1 MKEIRDQWEADD
13 RNKLLDFEVETDDA
27 DWEAIASRLPA
38 NNQIGLRK
46 AFRHWIGAAAAIAAV
61 LLGGIAFYDHTSVT
75 DLQVNESARMEG
87 NRSNAV
93 RSNAG
98 TPAVVAAT
106 PVVPSHPAT
115 SRRSIHASAPIA
127 RASVHPATPTEEI
140 VTETFAEEEEEV
152 ANEAVLAERNADERA
167 TDAPTTPQTKAAAS
181 ATVDGDGEAAQRTA
195 LQPKKKTRSKGW
207 SFGMGT
213 GSLSLGTDQIVPQYV
228 TNSASLRNDRLLSM
242 NDLGAQVMNLP
253 KTDIHHKTPIGLGLS
268 VSKQLSERFFLL
280 TGLNYSYLRSSW
292 STNGTY
298 HTETDQRLHFIGL
311 PLSVAYRIA
320 QWDRLSLYATAGGMA
335 EVNVAGKQHIELFSD
350 DISIMKQTEH
360 VRMKEWLWSVN
371 GKIGLSYPVVRFV
384 SAFAEVGASYYFD
397 NGSAIETIHSEK
409 PFNVSFNVGLRFG
422 F

>member
-1 MKEIRDQWEADD
+1 MKEIRDQWEEDI
-13 RNKLLDFEVETDDA
+13 RNKLLDFEAETDDA

-38 NNQIGLRK
+38 NNQVGLRK
-46 AFRHWIGAAAAIAAV
+46 AFRYWIGAAAAIAAV

-93 RSNAG
+93 RPNAG

-140 VTETFAEEEEEV
+140 VTETFAEEEA
-152 ANEAVLAERNADERA
+152 ANE
-167 TDAPTTPQTKAAAS
+167 APTTPQTKAAAS
-181 ATVDGDGEAAQRTA
+181 ATVEGEAAQRTA
-195 LQPKKKTRSKGW
+195 LQPKKTTRSKGW
-207 SFGMGT
+207 SFGMGA

-228 TNSASLRNDRLLSM
+228 TNSASLRNDRLQSM
-242 NDLGAQVMNLP
+242 NDLSAQVMNLP

>member
-1 MKEIRDQWEADD
+1 MKEIRDQWEEDI

-38 NNQIGLRK
+38 NNQVGLRK
-46 AFRHWIGAAAAIAAV
+46 AFRYWIGAAAAIAAV

-93 RSNAG
+93 RPNVG

-127 RASVHPATPTEEI
+127 RASVHLATPTEEI
-140 VTETFAEEEEEV
+140 VTETFAEEEA
-152 ANEAVLAERNADERA
+152 ANE
-167 TDAPTTPQTKAAAS
+167 APTTPQTKATAS
-181 ATVDGDGEAAQRTA
+181 ATVEGEAAQRTA
-195 LQPKKKTRSKGW
+195 PQPKKKTRSKGW
-207 SFGMGT
+207 SFGMGA

-228 TNSASLRNDRLLSM
+228 TNSASLRNDRLQSM

-409 PFNVSFNVGLRFG
+409 PFNVSFNIGLRFG

>member
-1 MKEIRDQWEADD
+1 MKEIRDQWEEDI

-38 NNQIGLRK
+38 NNQIGLRR
-46 AFRHWIGAAAAIAAV
+46 AFRYWIGAAAAIAAV
-61 LLGGIAFYDHTSVT
+61 LLGGIAFYDHTSVA
-75 DLQVNESARMEG
+75 DLQVNESSRMDG
-87 NRSNAV
+87 NTSNAV
-93 RSNAG
+93 RPNAS
-98 TPAVVAAT
+98 TPAAVAAT

-140 VTETFAEEEEEV
+140 VTETFAEEEEV
-152 ANEAVLAERNADERA
+152 ANEAVLAERNADEHA
-167 TDAPTTPQTKAAAS
+167 ADAPTSLQTKAAAS
-181 ATVDGDGEAAQRTA
+181 ATVEGEATQRTA
-195 LQPKKKTRSKGW
+195 PQPKKTTRSKGW
-207 SFGMGT
+207 SFGMGA

-228 TNSASLRNDRLLSM
+228 TNSASLRNDRLQSM
-242 NDLGAQVMNLP
+242 NDLSAQVMNLP

-268 VSKQLSERFFLL
+268 VSKQLSGRFFLL

-298 HTETDQRLHFIGL
+298 HTKTDQRLHFIGL
-311 PLSVAYRIA
+311 PLSVAYRIT
-320 QWDRLSLYATAGGMA
+320 QWDRLSLYAAAGGMA

-371 GKIGLSYPVVRFV
+371 GKIGVSYPVIRFV
-384 SAFAEVGASYYFD
+384 SAFAEAGASYYFD

>member
-1 MKEIRDQWEADD
+1 MKEIRDQWEEDI

-38 NNQIGLRK
+38 NNQVGLRK
-46 AFRHWIGAAAAIAAV
+46 AFRYWIGAAAAIAAV

-93 RSNAG
+93 RPNVG

-127 RASVHPATPTEEI
+127 RASVHLATPTEEI
-140 VTETFAEEEEEV
+140 VTETFAEEEV
-152 ANEAVLAERNADERA
+152 ANE
-167 TDAPTTPQTKAAAS
+167 APTTPQTKAAAS
-181 ATVDGDGEAAQRTA
+181 ATVEGEVAQRTA
-195 LQPKKKTRSKGW
+195 PQPKKTTRSKGW
-207 SFGMGT
+207 SFGMGA

-228 TNSASLRNDRLLSM
+228 TNSASLRNDRLQSM

>member
-1 MKEIRDQWEADD
+1 MKEIRDQWEEDV

-38 NNQIGLRK
+38 NNQVGLRK
-46 AFRHWIGAAAAIAAV
+46 AFRYWIGAAAAIAAV

-93 RSNAG
+93 RPNAG

-127 RASVHPATPTEEI
+127 QASVHLATPTEEI
-140 VTETFAEEEEEV
+140 VTETFAEEEV
-152 ANEAVLAERNADERA
+152 ANEA
-167 TDAPTTPQTKAAAS
+167 PTMPQTKAAAS
-181 ATVDGDGEAAQRTA
+181 ATVEGEAAQRTA
-195 LQPKKKTRSKGW
+195 PQPKKKTRSKGW
-207 SFGMGT
+207 SFGMGA

-228 TNSASLRNDRLLSM
+228 TNSASLRNDRLQSM

>member
-1 MKEIRDQWEADD
+1 MKEIRDQWEEDV

-38 NNQIGLRK
+38 NNQVGLRK
-46 AFRHWIGAAAAIAAV
+46 AFRYWIGAAAAIAAV
-61 LLGGIAFYDHTSVT
+61 LLGGIAFYDHTAVT

-87 NRSNAV
+87 DRSNAV
-93 RSNAG
+93 RPNAG

-140 VTETFAEEEEEV
+140 VTETFAEEEV
-152 ANEAVLAERNADERA
+152 ANE
-167 TDAPTTPQTKAAAS
+167 APTTPQTKAAAS
-181 ATVDGDGEAAQRTA
+181 ATVEGEAAQRTA
-195 LQPKKKTRSKGW
+195 PQPKKKTRSKGW
-207 SFGMGT
+207 SFGMGA

-228 TNSASLRNDRLLSM
+228 TNSASLRNDRLQSM

-280 TGLNYSYLRSSW
+280 MGLNYSYLRSSW

>member
-1 MKEIRDQWEADD
+1 MKEIRDQWEEDV

-38 NNQIGLRK
+38 NNQVGLRK
-46 AFRHWIGAAAAIAAV
+46 AFRYWIGAAAAIAAV
-61 LLGGIAFYDHTSVT
+61 LLGGIAFYDHTAVT

-87 NRSNAV
+87 DRSNAV
-93 RSNAG
+93 RPNAG

-140 VTETFAEEEEEV
+140 VTETFAEEEV
-152 ANEAVLAERNADERA
+152 ANE
-167 TDAPTTPQTKAAAS
+167 APTTPQTKAAAS
-181 ATVDGDGEAAQRTA
+181 ATVEGEAAQRTA
-195 LQPKKKTRSKGW
+195 PQPKKKTRSKGW
-207 SFGMGT
+207 SFGMGA

-228 TNSASLRNDRLLSM
+228 TNSASLRNDRLQSM

-409 PFNVSFNVGLRFG
+409 PFNVSFNIGLRFG

>member
-1 MKEIRDQWEADD
+1 MKEIRDQWEEDV

-75 DLQVNESARMEG
+75 DLQVNESSRMEG

-93 RSNAG
+93 RPNAG
-98 TPAVVAAT
+98 TPAVAAAT

-140 VTETFAEEEEEV
+140 VTETFAEEEA
-152 ANEAVLAERNADERA
+152 ANE
-167 TDAPTTPQTKAAAS
+167 APTTPQTKAAAS
-181 ATVDGDGEAAQRTA
+181 ATVEGEAAQRTA
-195 LQPKKKTRSKGW
+195 LQPKKTTRSKGW
-207 SFGMGT
+207 SFGMGA

-228 TNSASLRNDRLLSM
+228 TNSASLRNDRLQSM
-242 NDLGAQVMNLP
+242 NDLSAQVMNLP

>member
-1 MKEIRDQWEADD
+1 MKEIRDQWEEDV

-38 NNQIGLRK
+38 NNQVGLRK
-46 AFRHWIGAAAAIAAV
+46 AFRYWIGAAAAIAAV

-93 RSNAG
+93 RPNAG

-127 RASVHPATPTEEI
+127 QASVHPATPTEEI
-140 VTETFAEEEEEV
+140 VTETFAEEEA
-152 ANEAVLAERNADERA
+152 ANE
-167 TDAPTTPQTKAAAS
+167 APTTPQTKAAAS
-181 ATVDGDGEAAQRTA
+181 ATVEGEAAQRTA
-195 LQPKKKTRSKGW
+195 PQPKKKTRSKGW
-207 SFGMGT
+207 SFGMGA

-228 TNSASLRNDRLLSM
+228 TNSASLRNDRLQSM

-335 EVNVAGKQHIELFSD
+335 EVNVAGKQLIELFSD

>member
-1 MKEIRDQWEADD
+1 MKEIRDQWEEDV

-38 NNQIGLRK
+38 NNQVGLRK
-46 AFRHWIGAAAAIAAV
+46 AFRYWIGAAAAIAAV

-93 RSNAG
+93 RPNAG

-127 RASVHPATPTEEI
+127 QASVHLATPTEEI
-140 VTETFAEEEEEV
+140 VTETFAEEEV
-152 ANEAVLAERNADERA
+152 ANE
-167 TDAPTTPQTKAAAS
+167 APTTPQTKAAAS
-181 ATVDGDGEAAQRTA
+181 ATVEGEVAQRTA
-195 LQPKKKTRSKGW
+195 PQPKKTTRSKGW
-207 SFGMGT
+207 SFGMGA

-228 TNSASLRNDRLLSM
+228 TNSASLRNDRLQSM

>member
-1 MKEIRDQWEADD
+1 MKEIRDQWEEDI
-13 RNKLLDFEVETDDA
+13 RNKLLDFEAETDDA

-38 NNQIGLRK
+38 NNQVGLRK
-46 AFRHWIGAAAAIAAV
+46 AFRYWIGAAAAIAAV
-61 LLGGIAFYDHTSVT
+61 LLGGIAFYDHTSLT

-93 RSNAG
+93 RPNAG

-127 RASVHPATPTEEI
+127 RASVHLATPTEEI
-140 VTETFAEEEEEV
+140 VTETFAEEEA
-152 ANEAVLAERNADERA
+152 ANE
-167 TDAPTTPQTKAAAS
+167 APTTPQTKAAAS
-181 ATVDGDGEAAQRTA
+181 ATVEGEAAQRTA
-195 LQPKKKTRSKGW
+195 LQPKKTTRSKGW
-207 SFGMGT
+207 SFGMGA

-228 TNSASLRNDRLLSM
+228 TNSASLRNDRLQSM
-242 NDLGAQVMNLP
+242 NDLSAQVMNLP

>member
-1 MKEIRDQWEADD
+1 MKEIRDQWEEDI

-38 NNQIGLRK
+38 NNQVGLRK
-46 AFRHWIGAAAAIAAV
+46 AFRYWIGAAAAIAAV

-93 RSNAG
+93 RPNVG

-127 RASVHPATPTEEI
+127 RASVHLATPTEEI
-140 VTETFAEEEEEV
+140 VTETFAEEEA
-152 ANEAVLAERNADERA
+152 ANE
-167 TDAPTTPQTKAAAS
+167 APTTPQTKAAAS
-181 ATVDGDGEAAQRTA
+181 ATIEGEAAQRTA
-195 LQPKKKTRSKGW
+195 PQPKKKTRSKGW
-207 SFGMGT
+207 SFGMGA

-228 TNSASLRNDRLLSM
+228 TNSASLRNDRLQSM

>member
-1 MKEIRDQWEADD
+1 MKEIRDQWEEDI

-38 NNQIGLRK
+38 NNQVGLRK
-46 AFRHWIGAAAAIAAV
+46 AFRYWIGAAAAIAAV

-93 RSNAG
+93 RPNVG

-127 RASVHPATPTEEI
+127 RASVHLATPTEEI
-140 VTETFAEEEEEV
+140 VTETFAEEEA
-152 ANEAVLAERNADERA
+152 ANE
-167 TDAPTTPQTKAAAS
+167 APTTPQTKATAS
-181 ATVDGDGEAAQRTA
+181 ATVEGEAAQRTA
-195 LQPKKKTRSKGW
+195 PQPKKKTRSKGW
-207 SFGMGT
+207 SFGMGA

-228 TNSASLRNDRLLSM
+228 TNSASLRNDRLQSM

-397 NGSAIETIHSEK
+397 NGSAIKTIHSEK
-409 PFNVSFNVGLRFG
+409 PFNVSFNIGLRFG

>member
-1 MKEIRDQWEADD
+1 MKEIRDQWEEDI

-38 NNQIGLRK
+38 NNQVGLRK
-46 AFRHWIGAAAAIAAV
+46 AFRYWIGAAAAIAAV

-93 RSNAG
+93 RPNVG

-127 RASVHPATPTEEI
+127 RASVHLATPTEEI
-140 VTETFAEEEEEV
+140 VTETFAEEEA
-152 ANEAVLAERNADERA
+152 ANE
-167 TDAPTTPQTKAAAS
+167 APTTPQTKAAAS
-181 ATVDGDGEAAQRTA
+181 ATIEGEAAQRTA
-195 LQPKKKTRSKGW
+195 PQPKKKTRSKGW
-207 SFGMGT
+207 SFGMGA

-228 TNSASLRNDRLLSM
+228 TNSASLRNDRLQSM

-409 PFNVSFNVGLRFG
+409 PFNVSFNIGLRFG

>member
-1 MKEIRDQWEADD
+1 MKEIRDQWEEDV

-38 NNQIGLRK
+38 NNQVGLRK
-46 AFRHWIGAAAAIAAV
+46 AFRYWIGAAAAIAAV

-93 RSNAG
+93 RPNAG
-98 TPAVVAAT
+98 MPAVVAAT

-140 VTETFAEEEEEV
+140 VTETFAEEEV
-152 ANEAVLAERNADERA
+152 ANE
-167 TDAPTTPQTKAAAS
+167 APTTPQTKAAAS
-181 ATVDGDGEAAQRTA
+181 ATVEGEAAQRTA
-195 LQPKKKTRSKGW
+195 PQPKKTTRSKGW
-207 SFGMGT
+207 SFGMGA

-228 TNSASLRNDRLLSM
+228 TNSASLRNDRLQSM

>member
-1 MKEIRDQWEADD
+1 MKEIRDQWEEDV

-38 NNQIGLRK
+38 NNQVGLRK
-46 AFRHWIGAAAAIAAV
+46 AFRYWIGAAAAIAAV

-93 RSNAG
+93 RPNAG

-127 RASVHPATPTEEI
+127 QASVHLATPTEEI
-140 VTETFAEEEEEV
+140 VTETFAEEEV
-152 ANEAVLAERNADERA
+152 ANE
-167 TDAPTTPQTKAAAS
+167 APTTPQTKAAAS
-181 ATVDGDGEAAQRTA
+181 ATVEGEAAQRTA
-195 LQPKKKTRSKGW
+195 PQPKKTTRSKGW
-207 SFGMGT
+207 SFGMGA

-228 TNSASLRNDRLLSM
+228 ANSASLRNDRLQSM

>member
-1 MKEIRDQWEADD
+1 MKEIRDQWEEDI

-38 NNQIGLRK
+38 NNQVGLRK
-46 AFRHWIGAAAAIAAV
+46 AFRYWIGAAAAIAAV
-61 LLGGIAFYDHTSVT
+61 LLGGIAFYDHTAVT
-75 DLQVNESARMEG
+75 DLQVNESTRMEG

-93 RSNAG
+93 RPNAG
-98 TPAVVAAT
+98 TPAVIAAT

-127 RASVHPATPTEEI
+127 QASVHPATPTEEI
-140 VTETFAEEEEEV
+140 VTETFAEEEV
-152 ANEAVLAERNADERA
+152 ANE
-167 TDAPTTPQTKAAAS
+167 APTTPQTKAAAS
-181 ATVDGDGEAAQRTA
+181 ATVEGEAAQRTA
-195 LQPKKKTRSKGW
+195 PQPKKKTRSKGW
-207 SFGMGT
+207 SFGMGA

-228 TNSASLRNDRLLSM
+228 TNSASLRNDRLQSM

>member
-1 MKEIRDQWEADD
+1 MKEIRDQWEEDV

-38 NNQIGLRK
+38 NNQVGLRK
-46 AFRHWIGAAAAIAAV
+46 AFRYWIGAAAAIAAV

-93 RSNAG
+93 RPNAG

-140 VTETFAEEEEEV
+140 VTETFAEEEV
-152 ANEAVLAERNADERA
+152 ANE
-167 TDAPTTPQTKAAAS
+167 APTTPQTKAAAS
-181 ATVDGDGEAAQRTA
+181 ATVEGEAAQRTA
-195 LQPKKKTRSKGW
+195 PQPKKTTRSKGW
-207 SFGMGT
+207 SFGMGA

-228 TNSASLRNDRLLSM
+228 TNSASLRNDRLQSM

>member
-1 MKEIRDQWEADD
+1 MKEIRDQWEEDV

-38 NNQIGLRK
+38 NNQVGLRK
-46 AFRHWIGAAAAIAAV
+46 AFRYWIGAAAAIAAV

-75 DLQVNESARMEG
+75 DLQVNESTRMEG

-93 RSNAG
+93 RPNAG

-106 PVVPSHPAT
+106 PVAPSHPAT

-140 VTETFAEEEEEV
+140 VTETFAEEEV
-152 ANEAVLAERNADERA
+152 ANE
-167 TDAPTTPQTKAAAS
+167 APTTPQTKAAAS
-181 ATVDGDGEAAQRTA
+181 ATVEGEAAQRTA
-195 LQPKKKTRSKGW
+195 PQPKKKTRSKGW
-207 SFGMGT
+207 SFGMGA

-228 TNSASLRNDRLLSM
+228 TNSASLRNDRLQSM

-320 QWDRLSLYATAGGMA
+320 QWDRLSLYTTAGGMA

-397 NGSAIETIHSEK
+397 NGSAIETIHLEK

>member
-1 MKEIRDQWEADD
+1 MKEIRDQWEEDV

-38 NNQIGLRK
+38 NNQVGLRK
-46 AFRHWIGAAAAIAAV
+46 AFRYWIGAAAAIAAV

-93 RSNAG
+93 RPNAG

-127 RASVHPATPTEEI
+127 QASVHPATPTEEI
-140 VTETFAEEEEEV
+140 VTETFAEEEA
-152 ANEAVLAERNADERA
+152 ANE
-167 TDAPTTPQTKAAAS
+167 APTTPQTKAAAS
-181 ATVDGDGEAAQRTA
+181 VTAEGEAAQRTA
-195 LQPKKKTRSKGW
+195 PQPKKKTRSKGW
-207 SFGMGT
+207 SFGMGA

-228 TNSASLRNDRLLSM
+228 TNSASLRNDRLQSM

>member
-1 MKEIRDQWEADD
+1 MKEIRDQWEEDV

-38 NNQIGLRK
+38 NNQVGLRK
-46 AFRHWIGAAAAIAAV
+46 AFRYWIGAAAAIAAV

-93 RSNAG
+93 RPNAG

-127 RASVHPATPTEEI
+127 QASVHLATPTEEI
-140 VTETFAEEEEEV
+140 VTETFAEEEV
-152 ANEAVLAERNADERA
+152 ANEA
-167 TDAPTTPQTKAAAS
+167 PTMPQTKAAAS
-181 ATVDGDGEAAQRTA
+181 ATVEGEVAQRTA
-195 LQPKKKTRSKGW
+195 PQPKKTTRSKGW
-207 SFGMGT
+207 SFGMGA

-228 TNSASLRNDRLLSM
+228 TNSASLRNDRLQSM

-409 PFNVSFNVGLRFG
+409 PFNVSFNIGLRFG

>member
-1 MKEIRDQWEADD
+1 MKEIRDQWEEDI

-38 NNQIGLRK
+38 NNQVGLRK
-46 AFRHWIGAAAAIAAV
+46 AFRYWIGAAAAIAAV

-93 RSNAG
+93 RPNAG

-127 RASVHPATPTEEI
+127 QASVHPATTTEEI
-140 VTETFAEEEEEV
+140 ETETFAEEEV
-152 ANEAVLAERNADERA
+152 ANE
-167 TDAPTTPQTKAAAS
+167 APTTPQTKAAAS
-181 ATVDGDGEAAQRTA
+181 ATVEGEAAQRTA
-195 LQPKKKTRSKGW
+195 PQPKKKTRSKGW
-207 SFGMGT
+207 SFGMGA

-228 TNSASLRNDRLLSM
+228 TNSASLRNDRLQSM

-350 DISIMKQTEH
+350 GISIMKQTEH

>member
-1 MKEIRDQWEADD
+1 MKEIRDQWEEDI

-93 RSNAG
+93 RPNAG
-98 TPAVVAAT
+98 TPAVAAAT
-106 PVVPSHPAT
+106 QVVPSHPAT

-127 RASVHPATPTEEI
+127 RASVHPATPTEKI
-140 VTETFAEEEEEV
+140 VTETFAEEEA
-152 ANEAVLAERNADERA
+152 ANE
-167 TDAPTTPQTKAAAS
+167 APTTPQTKAAAS
-181 ATVDGDGEAAQRTA
+181 ATVEGEAAQRTA
-195 LQPKKKTRSKGW
+195 LQPKKTTRSKGW
-207 SFGMGT
+207 SFGMGA

-228 TNSASLRNDRLLSM
+228 TNSASLRNDRLQSM
-242 NDLGAQVMNLP
+242 NDLSAQVMNLP

>member
-1 MKEIRDQWEADD
+1 MKEIRDQWEEDV
-13 RNKLLDFEVETDDA
+13 RNKLLDFEAETDDA

-38 NNQIGLRK
+38 NNQVGLRK
-46 AFRHWIGAAAAIAAV
+46 AFRYWIGAAAAIAAV
-61 LLGGIAFYDHTSVT
+61 LLGGIAFYDHTAVT

-93 RSNAG
+93 RPNAG

-115 SRRSIHASAPIA
+115 SKRSIHASAPIA
-127 RASVHPATPTEEI
+127 QASVHLATPTEEI
-140 VTETFAEEEEEV
+140 VTETFAEEEV
-152 ANEAVLAERNADERA
+152 ANE
-167 TDAPTTPQTKAAAS
+167 APTTPQTKAAAS
-181 ATVDGDGEAAQRTA
+181 ATVEGEAAQRTA
-195 LQPKKKTRSKGW
+195 PQPKKKTRSKGW
-207 SFGMGT
+207 SFGMGA

-228 TNSASLRNDRLLSM
+228 TNSASLRNDRLQSM

-268 VSKQLSERFFLL
+268 VIKQLSERLFLL

>member
-1 MKEIRDQWEADD
+1 MKEIRDQWEEDI

-38 NNQIGLRK
+38 NNQVGLRK
-46 AFRHWIGAAAAIAAV
+46 AFRYWIGAAAAIAAV

-93 RSNAG
+93 RPNVG

-127 RASVHPATPTEEI
+127 RASVHLATPTEEI
-140 VTETFAEEEEEV
+140 VTETFAEEEA
-152 ANEAVLAERNADERA
+152 ANE
-167 TDAPTTPQTKAAAS
+167 APTTPQTKATAS
-181 ATVDGDGEAAQRTA
+181 ATVEGEAAQRTA
-195 LQPKKKTRSKGW
+195 PQPKKKTRSKGW
-207 SFGMGT
+207 SFGMGA

-228 TNSASLRNDRLLSM
+228 TNSASLRNDRLQSM

>member
-1 MKEIRDQWEADD
+1 MKEIRDQWEEDV

-38 NNQIGLRK
+38 NNQVGLRK
-46 AFRHWIGAAAAIAAV
+46 AFRYWIGAAAAIAAV

-93 RSNAG
+93 RPNAG

-127 RASVHPATPTEEI
+127 QASVHLATPTEEI
-140 VTETFAEEEEEV
+140 VTETFAEEEV
-152 ANEAVLAERNADERA
+152 ANE
-167 TDAPTTPQTKAAAS
+167 APTTPQTKAAAS
-181 ATVDGDGEAAQRTA
+181 ATVEGEAAQRTA
-195 LQPKKKTRSKGW
+195 PQPKKTTRSKGW
-207 SFGMGT
+207 SFGMGA

-228 TNSASLRNDRLLSM
+228 TNSASLRNDRLQSM

-268 VSKQLSERFFLL
+268 VSKQLSERLFLL

>member
-1 MKEIRDQWEADD
+1 MKEIRDQWEEDV
-13 RNKLLDFEVETDDA
+13 RNKLLDFEAETDDA

-38 NNQIGLRK
+38 NNQVGLRK
-46 AFRHWIGAAAAIAAV
+46 AFRYWIGAAAAIAAV

-93 RSNAG
+93 RPNVG

-127 RASVHPATPTEEI
+127 RASVHLATPTEEI
-140 VTETFAEEEEEV
+140 VTETFAEEEA
-152 ANEAVLAERNADERA
+152 AN
-167 TDAPTTPQTKAAAS
+167 DAPTTPQTKATAS
-181 ATVDGDGEAAQRTA
+181 ATVEGEAAQRTA
-195 LQPKKKTRSKGW
+195 PQPKKKTRSKGW
-207 SFGMGT
+207 SFGMGA

-228 TNSASLRNDRLLSM
+228 TNSASLRNDRLQSM

>member
-1 MKEIRDQWEADD
+1 MKEIRDQWEEDV

-38 NNQIGLRK
+38 NNQVGLRK
-46 AFRHWIGAAAAIAAV
+46 AFRYWIGAAAAIAAV

-75 DLQVNESARMEG
+75 DLQVNESSRMEG
-87 NRSNAV
+87 NTSNAV
-93 RSNAG
+93 RPNAS

-115 SRRSIHASAPIA
+115 IRRSIHASAPIA
-127 RASVHPATPTEEI
+127 RASVHPATPTEKI
-140 VTETFAEEEEEV
+140 VTETFAEEEA
-152 ANEAVLAERNADERA
+152 ANE
-167 TDAPTTPQTKAAAS
+167 APTTPQTKAAAS
-181 ATVDGDGEAAQRTA
+181 ATVEGEAAQRTA
-195 LQPKKKTRSKGW
+195 LQPKKTTRSKGW
-207 SFGMGT
+207 SFGMGA

-228 TNSASLRNDRLLSM
+228 TNSASLRNDRLQSM
-242 NDLGAQVMNLP
+242 NDLSAQVMNLP

>member
-1 MKEIRDQWEADD
+1 MKEIRDQWEEDI

-38 NNQIGLRK
+38 NNQVGLRK
-46 AFRHWIGAAAAIAAV
+46 AFRYWIGAAAAIAAV
-61 LLGGIAFYDHTSVT
+61 LLGGIAFYDHTAVT

-93 RSNAG
+93 RPNAG

-127 RASVHPATPTEEI
+127 QASVHPATPTEEI
-140 VTETFAEEEEEV
+140 VTETFAEEEV
-152 ANEAVLAERNADERA
+152 ANE
-167 TDAPTTPQTKAAAS
+167 APTTPQTKAAAS
-181 ATVDGDGEAAQRTA
+181 ATVEGEAAQRTA
-195 LQPKKKTRSKGW
+195 PQPKKKTRSKGW
-207 SFGMGT
+207 SFGMGA

-228 TNSASLRNDRLLSM
+228 TNSASLRNDRLQSM

>member
-1 MKEIRDQWEADD
+1 
-13 RNKLLDFEVETDDA
+13 
-27 DWEAIASRLPA
+27 
-38 NNQIGLRK
+38 
-46 AFRHWIGAAAAIAAV
+46 
-61 LLGGIAFYDHTSVT
+61 
-75 DLQVNESARMEG
+75 MEG

-93 RSNAG
+93 RPNAG

-127 RASVHPATPTEEI
+127 QASVHLATPTEEI
-140 VTETFAEEEEEV
+140 VTETFAEEEV
-152 ANEAVLAERNADERA
+152 ANEA
-167 TDAPTTPQTKAAAS
+167 PTMPQTKAAAS
-181 ATVDGDGEAAQRTA
+181 ATVEGEVAQRTA
-195 LQPKKKTRSKGW
+195 PQPKKTTRSKGW
-207 SFGMGT
+207 SFGMGA
-213 GSLSLGTDQIVPQYV
+213 GSLSLGTDQIVPRYV
-228 TNSASLRNDRLLSM
+228 TNSASLRNDRLQSM

>member
-1 MKEIRDQWEADD
+1 MKEIRDQWEEDV

-38 NNQIGLRK
+38 NNQVGLRK
-46 AFRHWIGAAAAIAAV
+46 AFRYWIGAAAAIAAV

-93 RSNAG
+93 RPNAG
-98 TPAVVAAT
+98 TLAVVAAT

-127 RASVHPATPTEEI
+127 QASVHLATPTEEI
-140 VTETFAEEEEEV
+140 VTETFAEEEV
-152 ANEAVLAERNADERA
+152 ANE
-167 TDAPTTPQTKAAAS
+167 APTTPQTKAAAS
-181 ATVDGDGEAAQRTA
+181 ATVEGEAAQRTA
-195 LQPKKKTRSKGW
+195 PQPKKTTRSKGW
-207 SFGMGT
+207 SFGMGA

-228 TNSASLRNDRLLSM
+228 TNSASLRNDRLQSM

>member
-1 MKEIRDQWEADD
+1 MKEIRDQWEEDV

-38 NNQIGLRK
+38 NNQVGLRK
-46 AFRHWIGAAAAIAAV
+46 AFRYWIGAAAAIAAV

-93 RSNAG
+93 RPNAG
-98 TPAVVAAT
+98 TPAVAAAT
-106 PVVPSHPAT
+106 QVVPSHPAT
-115 SRRSIHASAPIA
+115 IRRSIHASAPIA

-140 VTETFAEEEEEV
+140 VTETFAEEEA
-152 ANEAVLAERNADERA
+152 ANE
-167 TDAPTTPQTKAAAS
+167 APTTPQTKAAAS
-181 ATVDGDGEAAQRTA
+181 ATVEGEAAQRTA
-195 LQPKKKTRSKGW
+195 LQPKKTTRSKGW
-207 SFGMGT
+207 SFGMGA

-228 TNSASLRNDRLLSM
+228 TNSASLRNDRLQSM
-242 NDLGAQVMNLP
+242 NDLSAQVMNLP

>member
-1 MKEIRDQWEADD
+1 MKEIRDQWEEDV

-38 NNQIGLRK
+38 NNQVGLRK
-46 AFRHWIGAAAAIAAV
+46 AFRYWIGAAAAIAAV

-93 RSNAG
+93 RPNAG

-127 RASVHPATPTEEI
+127 QASVHLATPTEEI
-140 VTETFAEEEEEV
+140 VTETFAEEEV
-152 ANEAVLAERNADERA
+152 ANEA
-167 TDAPTTPQTKAAAS
+167 PTMPQTKAAAS
-181 ATVDGDGEAAQRTA
+181 ATVEGEVAQRTA
-195 LQPKKKTRSKGW
+195 PQPKKTTRSKGW
-207 SFGMGT
+207 SFGMGA

-228 TNSASLRNDRLLSM
+228 TNSASLRNDRLQSM

>member
-1 MKEIRDQWEADD
+1 MKEIRDQWEEDI

-75 DLQVNESARMEG
+75 DLQVNESSRMEG

-93 RSNAG
+93 RPNAS

-115 SRRSIHASAPIA
+115 IRRSIHASAPIA
-127 RASVHPATPTEEI
+127 RASVHPATPTEKI
-140 VTETFAEEEEEV
+140 VTETFAEEEA
-152 ANEAVLAERNADERA
+152 ANE
-167 TDAPTTPQTKAAAS
+167 APTTPQTKAAAS
-181 ATVDGDGEAAQRTA
+181 ATVEGEAAQRTA
-195 LQPKKKTRSKGW
+195 LQPKKTTRSKGW
-207 SFGMGT
+207 SFGMGA

-228 TNSASLRNDRLLSM
+228 TNSASLRNDRLQSM
-242 NDLGAQVMNLP
+242 NDLSAQVMNLP

>member
-1 MKEIRDQWEADD
+1 MKEIRDQWEEDI

-38 NNQIGLRK
+38 NNQVGLRK
-46 AFRHWIGAAAAIAAV
+46 AFRYWIGAAAAIAAV
-61 LLGGIAFYDHTSVT
+61 LLGGIAFYDHTAVT

-93 RSNAG
+93 RPNAG
-98 TPAVVAAT
+98 TPAVIAAT

-127 RASVHPATPTEEI
+127 QASVHPATPTEEI
-140 VTETFAEEEEEV
+140 VTETFAEEEV
-152 ANEAVLAERNADERA
+152 ANE
-167 TDAPTTPQTKAAAS
+167 APTTPQTKAAAS
-181 ATVDGDGEAAQRTA
+181 ATVEGEAAQRTA
-195 LQPKKKTRSKGW
+195 PQPKKKTRSKGW
-207 SFGMGT
+207 SFGMGA

-228 TNSASLRNDRLLSM
+228 TNSASLRNDRLQSM

>member
-1 MKEIRDQWEADD
+1 MKEIRDQWEEDI
-13 RNKLLDFEVETDDA
+13 RNKLLDFEAETDDA

-38 NNQIGLRK
+38 NNQVGLRK
-46 AFRHWIGAAAAIAAV
+46 AFRYWIGAAAAIAAV
-61 LLGGIAFYDHTSVT
+61 LLGGIAFYDHTSMT

-93 RSNAG
+93 RPNAG

-127 RASVHPATPTEEI
+127 RASVHLATPTEEI
-140 VTETFAEEEEEV
+140 VTETFAEEEA
-152 ANEAVLAERNADERA
+152 ANE
-167 TDAPTTPQTKAAAS
+167 APTTPQTKAAAS
-181 ATVDGDGEAAQRTA
+181 AAVEGETAQRTA
-195 LQPKKKTRSKGW
+195 PQPKKKTRSKGW
-207 SFGMGT
+207 SFGMGA

-228 TNSASLRNDRLLSM
+228 TNSASLRNDRLQSM
-242 NDLGAQVMNLP
+242 NDLGTQVMNLP

>member
-1 MKEIRDQWEADD
+1 MKEIRDQWEEDV
-13 RNKLLDFEVETDDA
+13 RNKLLDFEAETDDA

-38 NNQIGLRK
+38 NNQVGLRK
-46 AFRHWIGAAAAIAAV
+46 AFRYWIGAAAAIAAV
-61 LLGGIAFYDHTSVT
+61 LLGGIAFYDHTAVT

-93 RSNAG
+93 RPNAG

-115 SRRSIHASAPIA
+115 SKRSIHASAPIA
-127 RASVHPATPTEEI
+127 QASVHLATPTEEI
-140 VTETFAEEEEEV
+140 VTETFAEEEV
-152 ANEAVLAERNADERA
+152 ANE
-167 TDAPTTPQTKAAAS
+167 APTTPQTKAAAS
-181 ATVDGDGEAAQRTA
+181 ATVEGEAAQRTA
-195 LQPKKKTRSKGW
+195 PQPKKKTRSKGW
-207 SFGMGT
+207 SFGMGA

-228 TNSASLRNDRLLSM
+228 TNSASLRNDRLQSM

-268 VSKQLSERFFLL
+268 VSKQLSERLFLL

>member
-1 MKEIRDQWEADD
+1 MKEIRDQWEEDI

-127 RASVHPATPTEEI
+127 RASVHLATPTEEI
-140 VTETFAEEEEEV
+140 VTETFAEEEA
-152 ANEAVLAERNADERA
+152 ANE
-167 TDAPTTPQTKAAAS
+167 APTTPQTKAAAS

-360 VRMKEWLWSVN
+360 VRMKEWLWSVS